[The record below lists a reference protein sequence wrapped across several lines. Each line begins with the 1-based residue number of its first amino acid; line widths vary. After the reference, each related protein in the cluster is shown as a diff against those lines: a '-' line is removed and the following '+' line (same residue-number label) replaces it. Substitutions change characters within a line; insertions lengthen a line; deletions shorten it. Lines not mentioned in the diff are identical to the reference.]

1 MGLAEVAKVTVK
13 DQAALELFEKVNET
27 ARNLDKMLLKLQSV
41 SVAGSQELIYSEV
54 LLDQII
60 QIELDNFR
68 ELIIQRAIRV
78 LVDIK
83 LEQPFHSYPVL
94 VKFIIQNLL
103 ENSIAFCGTV
113 QPYVKLKAYQVANE
127 TVLEVSDNGQG
138 IESTYLN
145 RVFDMYFRAN
155 ERSRGNG
162 LGLYIVKKM
171 VDKLNGR
178 IELKSEL
185 GFGTTMWVYLPN
197 HFK

>member
-1 MGLAEVAKVTVK
+1 MGT
-13 DQAALELFEKVNET
+13 
-27 ARNLDKMLLKLQSV
+27 
-41 SVAGSQELIYSEV
+41 QELIYSEV
-54 LLDQII
+54 LLDQIF

-68 ELIIQRAIRV
+68 EEIIHRSIRV
-78 LVDIK
+78 LIDIK
-83 LEQPFHSYPVL
+83 VEQPFISYPVL

-103 ENSIAFCGTV
+103 ENSIAFHGAHS
-113 QPYVKLKAYQVANE
+113 PFVKFKAYQAE
-127 TVLEVSDNGQG
+127 DKTVLEMSDNGQG

-155 ERSRGNG
+155 EKSRGNG

-185 GFGTTMWVYLPN
+185 GIGTTVWVYLPN